1 MSLAIRPMVEGDAEA
16 VIAIYQDGIDRG
28 DSTFEAQAPN
38 WQDWS
43 ASHHSHS
50 RLVAATESSVVG
62 WAALAPVSRR
72 QAYRGVA
79 EVSVYVAPSSLGRGI
94 GSLLLTAMIDSAEG
108 EGIWTLQSSIFEENT
123 ASARLHARHGFRIV
137 GRRERIARMTHA
149 PQRGRWRDTIILERR
164 SAHVGNE

>member
-1 MSLAIRPMVEGDAEA
+1 MVEADAEA

-28 DSTFEAQAPN
+28 DATFEAQTPT
-38 WQDWS
+38 WPDWS
-43 ASHHSHS
+43 VSHHRHS
-50 RLVAATESSVVG
+50 RFVAVTDSGVVG

-72 QAYRGVA
+72 QVYCGVA
-79 EVSVYVAPSSLGRGI
+79 EVSVYVAPTSLGQGI
-94 GSLLLTAMIDSAEG
+94 GGFLLTALIDSAER

-137 GRRERIARMTHA
+137 GRRERIAKMTHG